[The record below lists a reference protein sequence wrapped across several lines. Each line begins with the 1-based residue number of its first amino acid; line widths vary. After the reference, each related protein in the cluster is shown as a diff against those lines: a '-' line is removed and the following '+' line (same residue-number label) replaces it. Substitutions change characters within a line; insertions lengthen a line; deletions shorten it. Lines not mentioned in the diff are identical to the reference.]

1 MEAKVQPAADIIWSN
16 GTGHKLAS
24 DVEADLVFC
33 GLNLIS
39 YISSCCF
46 NNFLNS
52 TTNDAPG
59 HWMEEI
65 QITYSVLSNLLYVL
79 NIPVVTTH
87 RVKSA
92 EYEVNLTDFT
102 LGLVF
107 K

>member
-46 NNFLNS
+46 NNFLNP

-87 RVKSA
+87 RVESA

>member
-1 MEAKVQPAADIIWSN
+1 
-16 GTGHKLAS
+16 
-24 DVEADLVFC
+24 
-33 GLNLIS
+33 
-39 YISSCCF
+39 
-46 NNFLNS
+46 
-52 TTNDAPG
+52 
-59 HWMEEI
+59 MEEI

-87 RVKSA
+87 RVESA